1 MTTQDTDFNPN
12 DFMYSPQMLE
22 TVKTAN
28 EFCLL
33 VEQAKSGNKKD
44 FIDATLKKLSL
55 LYAQLMNL
63 EIPEDLPAGETQKFV
78 SEADWTYIEGLVKS
92 SLGGDN
98 RVVELREPENPGETS
113 ETELSECFADI
124 YQTYKDFIL
133 LYELAYE
140 EAAKV
145 SISELKQ
152 LFSFHTGPRMLLLMS
167 ELHDLIYGSQELSD
181 DNLPSS
187 ETGKKAKG
195 GENSD
200 RWINEFFDEEKK
212 S

>member
-1 MTTQDTDFNPN
+1 MTDEHSDFNPN
-12 DFMYSPQMLE
+12 DFMYSPPMLE

-33 VEQAKSGNKKD
+33 TEQAKSGNKKV
-44 FIDATLKKLSL
+44 FIVEALKKISL

-63 EIPEDLPAGETQKFV
+63 EVPENLPAGETQKFV

-98 RVVELREPENPGETS
+98 RLTELREPENPGETI

-124 YQTYKDFIL
+124 YQSFKDFIL

-140 EAAKV
+140 EAAKA
-145 SISELKQ
+145 SIGELKQ
-152 LFSFHTGPRMLLLMS
+152 LFNFHTGPRMLLLMS
-167 ELHDLIYGSQELSD
+167 ELHDLIHGSQELSED
-181 DNLPSS
+181 EIPPS
-187 ETGKKAKG
+187 EMQKN
-195 GENSD
+195 ENRHKDSD
-200 RWINEFFDEEKK
+200 RWIDDFFVEDKK